1 MGETPGPQPQRPGR
15 IAMILAGVA
24 FAAFLANALAGKAS
38 LLMGE
43 YPPFHIGNV
52 AELALLVLAVGCF
65 VVAVLEKERAQPRA
79 SATPES

>member
-1 MGETPGPQPQRPGR
+1 
-15 IAMILAGVA
+15 MILAGVA

-38 LLMGE
+38 LHMGE